1 MNSIKDIVFGILIL
15 MVVVLGYQ
23 YWAVWKDA
31 LEKADAA
38 EVQQKQ
44 MEKENVE
51 LQNTVAEL
59 TVQQSQLSSE
69 VEEKEQKIKDYEEQ
83 IAKIQEELIVTKKQ
97 TIVETDE
104 QIIANDFKKAFNLEK
119 ISTIRVINAPP
130 PGEGW
135 RITSLVM
142 PIEYA
147 KLATNAKSSL
157 VACQA
162 QTELKDQI
170 SSLNTVIKDLKDQTL
185 VLEEQKS
192 RAYAEGY
199 EKAFALYKEV
209 NEQYINLLRTP
220 PKADLSI
227 NWLGILG
234 GIATGGLLCVI

>member
-1 MNSIKDIVFGILIL
+1 MNSIKDIAFGILIL
-15 MVVVLGYQ
+15 MAVVLGYQ

-31 LEKADAA
+31 LEKAEAA

-44 MEKENVE
+44 MEQENVV
-51 LQNTVAEL
+51 LQNKVANL
-59 TVQQSQLSSE
+59 TDQQTQLSSQ
-69 VEEKEQKIKDYEEQ
+69 VQEKEQTIKDYE
-83 IAKIQEELIVTKKQ
+83 AKIAAIEKELQVTKKQ
-97 TIVETDE
+97 TIVEIDE
-104 QIIANDFKKAFNLEK
+104 QIIANDFKKAFNLEA
-119 ISTIRVINAPP
+119 IPTIRVINAPM
-130 PGEGW
+130 PGDGW
-135 RITSLVM
+135 KITSLVM

-147 KLATNAKSSL
+147 KLATNAQSSL

-162 QTELKDQI
+162 QTELKDKI
-170 SSLNTVIKDLKDQTL
+170 NSLNTIIKDLKDQTL

-199 EKAFALYKEV
+199 EKAFTLYKEV
-209 NEQYINLLRTP
+209 NEQYIDLLRTP

>member
-15 MVVVLGYQ
+15 MIVVLGYQ

-31 LEKADAA
+31 LEKAEAA
-38 EVQQKQ
+38 EVQQQKMVQ
-44 MEKENVE
+44 ENVV
-51 LQNTVAEL
+51 LQDTVAKL
-59 TVQQSQLSSE
+59 TEQQSQLSSQ
-69 VEEKEQKIKDYEEQ
+69 VEEKEQTIKDYEAK
-83 IAKIQEELIVTKKQ
+83 IAKIEEELIVTKKQ
-97 TIVETDE
+97 TIIETDE

-130 PGEGW
+130 PGDGW

-147 KLATNAKSSL
+147 KLATNAKTGL

-162 QTELKDQI
+162 QTELKDKI
-170 SSLNTVIKDLKDQTL
+170 NNLNRVIKDLKDQTL
-185 VLEEQKS
+185 VLEEQKA
-192 RAYAEGY
+192 RAYEEGY
-199 EKAFALYKEV
+199 DKAFSLYKEV
-209 NEQYINLLRTP
+209 NEQYIDLLRTP